1 MIHKEFEFI
10 FRNTIFY
17 GQYWQA
23 TLTKAVVL
31 LVHGMGEHSGR
42 YANFVVPR
50 LLENNISVITY
61 DQFGHGKTQGKKGH
75 NPSFD
80 ALLDC
85 VEIMLKRAKDN
96 FNNVPYFLYG
106 HSMGGNVVLNYILR
120 RKNDLMG
127 AIVTSPFLRLAFT
140 PPKWQLILGK
150 LLQKIA
156 PATTIPSGLEVEAIS
171 RDHSEVQKYLN
182 DPLVHNKISPSYS
195 ITMINTGAWL
205 IKNANKL
212 NKPLLL
218 LHGTGDR
225 LTSHEASQEFLKNS
239 NNNASLKL
247 FDNGYHELHNDL
259 CKEEMIETI
268 VHWIKTQLKTKT
280 HN

>member
-1 MIHKEFEFI
+1 MIYKEFDFI
-10 FRNTIFY
+10 FRNTFFY
-17 GQYWQA
+17 GQYWQSPF
-23 TLTKAVVL
+23 TKAVVL

-42 YANFVVPR
+42 YANFVVPK
-50 LLENNISVITY
+50 LLENNVSVITY
-61 DQFGHGKTQGKKGH
+61 DQYGHGKTQGKKGH
-75 NPSFD
+75 NPGFD

-85 VEIMLKRAKDN
+85 VEIMLMQAKDI

-120 RKNDLMG
+120 RKNDLIG
-127 AIVTSPFLRLAFT
+127 AIATSPFLRLAFT

-156 PATTIPSGLEVEAIS
+156 PATTIPSGLEVKAIS
-171 RDHSEVQKYLN
+171 RDHMEVQKYLN
-182 DPLVHNKISPSYS
+182 DPLVHDKISPNYS
-195 ITMINTGAWL
+195 ITMINTGEWL
-205 IKNANKL
+205 IKNAKKL

-225 LTSHEASQEFLKNS
+225 LTSFKASQEFYKNS
-239 NNNASLKL
+239 NSNASLKL
-247 FDNGYHELHNDL
+247 FEKGYHELHNDI

-268 VHWIKTQLKTKT
+268 VQWIKTQLKAK
-280 HN
+280 NNS